1 MSVDRDEVANLERT
15 SRRLDAACAIIQAVH
30 EELTIEGVLNG
41 IVVNLV
47 EVAGFAGAEI
57 AIDAHIDDL
66 RVVHST
72 SAGSKGESSEL
83 TRECAVF
90 LRGNEVGQLITRYRT
105 EELLEEQSDLLEF
118 LLPTMYMGLEHAVSF
133 AEVEDYR
140 KSLEQ
145 KVIERTAQLNEAHE
159 ALKEA
164 KASRDRFFANINHEI
179 RTPLTLIQLS
189 TDGIARSNE
198 KLSKGTREKLESVN
212 ASTRRL
218 LHLVNSLLLLAAG
231 DEGKLRIRPRPIDVA
246 AILQKLV
253 ANWQPAAQ
261 VGEIQLSYA
270 GPETCD
276 ATMDEAAIETIA
288 GNFVSNAT
296 KFTPRGGRI
305 TVTLVAAEETVTISV
320 RDTGPGID
328 PELVPRLFGR
338 FERAQSAVARGV
350 RGTGIGLSLSKELV
364 EQQGGA
370 IDVRRESDPT
380 GTTFE
385 VTLARRQ
392 TVEAIAVVPA
402 LPLPEQDY
410 TAAQLDEKDTRTHA
424 VTSLDTVDLPE
435 ARAEATHEPE
445 ATILLAEDD
454 PALQRNIAD
463 LLATRYRVLTASN
476 GRIALEM
483 AAEHL
488 PDLLVTDLEM
498 PEMNGVELT
507 KRFLQ
512 LKGTGMSPVLIV
524 SAHAGLGTRL
534 AGFEAGAVDY
544 IVKPFAADE
553 LLARVRNQLAIRQL
567 AYKLHESQKLA
578 SLGMLS
584 AGLAHEIRNPA
595 NALVNALRP
604 LLELLPPEEQA
615 PESTGALLAE
625 VALDAANQIRQRCM
639 NILDYSRSDD
649 VTRRPEHIDKLIGRA
664 CRLLTDSLKSVELR
678 QEVNVTTP
686 VPCAGPLIEQILINL
701 LDNAAYAAGVGGWV
715 RVAGRQDAK
724 RVIIE
729 IGDSGPGVPAHIQ
742 DRIFEPFFTTKPA
755 GKGTGLGLAISRRI
769 ALNHG
774 GDLRV
779 VRLDQGTAFR
789 LELPLE

>member
-1 MSVDRDEVANLERT
+1 MEPTDEPADPSSAL
-15 SRRLDAACAIIQAVH
+15 RRLEAALAIYQQSTVSLSLDAMLESIV
-30 EELTIEGVLNG
+30 EG
-41 IVVNLV
+41 LV
-47 EVAGFAGAEI
+47 EAGFSAANILIDSRMGEVLLFQQASAGASEDPSRGRQIPVFIRGIEI
-57 AIDAHIDDL
+57 GKL
-66 RVVHST
+66 TVEFG
-72 SAGSKGESSEL
+72 AG
-83 TRECAVF
+83 VDPD
-90 LRGNEVGQLITRYRT
+90 
-105 EELLEEQSDLLEF
+105 EQSDLLEF
-118 LLPTMYMGLEHAVSF
+118 ILPTLFMGIDHAVAF
-133 AEVEDYR
+133 AEVLDYR
-140 KSLEQ
+140 RSLEQ
-145 KVIERTAQLNEAHE
+145 KVIERTAQLHEAHE
-159 ALKEA
+159 QLKEV
-164 KASRDRFFANINHEI
+164 KAARDRFFANINHEI

-198 KLSKGTREKLESVN
+198 KLSKETRDKLETVN

-246 AILQKLV
+246 SVLQKLV

-261 VGEIQLSYA
+261 VGAIQLTYV
-270 GPETCD
+270 GPASCD
-276 ATMDEAAIETIA
+276 ATMDEAAVETIA

-305 TVTLVAAEETVTISV
+305 TVSLACSDETVTISV

-328 PELVPRLFGR
+328 PDLVPRLFGR
-338 FERAQSAVARGV
+338 FERAQSAVAKGV

-364 EQQGGA
+364 EQQSGT

-385 VTLARRQ
+385 VVLPRRQ
-392 TVEAIAVVPA
+392 TVSAIASAPPQSE
-402 LPLPEQDY
+402 PLVF
-410 TAAQLDEKDTRTHA
+410 DEKDSRTHNVA
-424 VTSLDTVDLPE
+424 SLDTVDMPA
-435 ARAEATHEPE
+435 ARAEPTDEPE

-454 PALQRNIAD
+454 PALQRHIAD
-463 LLATRYRVLTASN
+463 LLATRYRVLTAPN
-476 GRIALEM
+476 GRAALEL
-483 AAEHL
+483 AREHV

-498 PEMNGVELT
+498 PEMDGIELT
-507 KRFLQ
+507 RNFLQ

-524 SAHAGLGTRL
+524 SAHAGLGQRL

-553 LLARVRNQLAIRQL
+553 LLARVRNQLAIRKL

-604 LLELLPPEEQA
+604 LLDLLPESERKA
-615 PESTGALLAE
+615 ESTGALLAE

-639 NILDYSRSDD
+639 NILDYSRSED
-649 VTRRPEHIDKLIGRA
+649 VTRRQEQISVLIARA
-664 CRLLTDSLKSVELR
+664 CRLLTDQLSKVEVR
-678 QEVNVTTP
+678 QELDAPAP
-686 VPCAGPLIEQILINL
+686 VSCAGPLIEQILINL
-701 LDNAAYAAGVGGWV
+701 LDNASYAAGPGGWV
-715 RVAGRQDAK
+715 RISARQDAK
-724 RVIIE
+724 RVIVE
-729 IGDSGPGVPAHIQ
+729 IGDSGPGVPAPIQ

-779 VRLDQGTAFR
+779 VRLDQGTVFR
-789 LELPLE
+789 LELPIG